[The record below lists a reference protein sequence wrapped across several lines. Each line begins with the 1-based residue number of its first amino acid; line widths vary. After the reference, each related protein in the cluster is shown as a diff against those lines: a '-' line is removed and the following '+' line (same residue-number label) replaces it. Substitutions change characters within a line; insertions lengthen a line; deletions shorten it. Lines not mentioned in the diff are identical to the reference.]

1 MSRTIA
7 DLSGGTIVYLD
18 ETVEGTLSH
27 VPFIYLGKDESGNC
41 ILLRQYAAIMK
52 RMHATNEAVY
62 DGCEADLYLEDEE
75 TGYLSRFDEATR
87 MALVATQIKCNN
99 IASSEVVSIA
109 RRCFLLSYTEL
120 GYATEPDE
128 GASFLEAL
136 KTATGQTNANTARVC
151 YNELLVTVYWW
162 MRSAA
167 SGSQF
172 RSVSAYGYA
181 LSGNASVASNWLRP
195 ALAVSPDTIVSSD
208 TEDTIYLLPDPAK
221 TYREVDATIN
231 IGTSAKRPS
240 KVRVMVSAE
249 NCSTLELKVSNN
261 AKDTSPV
268 WVEVENGGVADLPN
282 ETKET
287 ENWEIGV
294 HIYARSN
301 GKAVI
306 GEPVIL
312 AVTE

>member
-62 DGCEADLYLEDEE
+62 DGCEADIYLEDEE

-120 GYATEPDE
+120 GCETEPDK

-136 KTATGQTNANTARVC
+136 KTATGETNANTARVC
-151 YNELLVTVYWW
+151 YNESLVTVIWW

-167 SGSQF
+167 SESLFRVVSTSGS
-172 RSVSAYGYA
+172 
-181 LSGNASVASNWLRP
+181 ASSYRASLASYWLRP
-195 ALAVSPDTIVSSD
+195 ALAVSPDTIISDD

-231 IGTSAKRPS
+231 LGSSAKRPT
-240 KVRVMVSAE
+240 KIKAMVNAE

-294 HIYARSN
+294 HIYARSG

-312 AVTE
+312 VVTE